1 MAGLGRTVDQQTLE
15 IKPCTAVKEPMK
27 GKVSVTV
34 ICATSLRVILGR
46 FL

>member
-1 MAGLGRTVDQQTLE
+1 MARLGRTVDQQTLE
-15 IKPCTAVKEPMK
+15 IKPCTAVKELMK

-34 ICATSLRVILGR
+34 ACATRLHVILRR